1 MQTELIDCTVV
12 SYANPDICILK
23 LLCVVFLYIITYFN
37 KKINIIQF
45 RYINYDNNLSR
56 IVIITKRLPPF
67 PQTTAVQTVTCVE
80 LSRKVWILP
89 GGCGMLRVGGDN
101 MRKAIVIA
109 VAALLLTACSSMA
122 EKEKPQVASA
132 ETTTTTTQST
142 TTTALHTTSTTQA
155 TTTSSSSSARVES
168 TTTTHSTTQLSTT
181 TAKPTATTSTTKASN
196 TTIKKTVQTTAT
208 ATKQTTSTSKA
219 VQTSASIASKKVVWS
234 DLMLAW
240 RHISERKNITQ
251 AEQELIRNDILNY
264 GLKKFNGKTKI
275 HCHVGNDNFDIAYL
289 KPIRM
294 TVQGELTDW
303 TQHAHLDASVDTDS
317 LALINYAKTEQEI
330 YDIVAWT
337 RSDSLRLIDFGLYS
351 RYELSTMYGDLEYA
365 SDIHFNV
372 GFDGTYIWFL
382 NEDYYL

>member
-1 MQTELIDCTVV
+1 
-12 SYANPDICILK
+12 
-23 LLCVVFLYIITYFN
+23 
-37 KKINIIQF
+37 
-45 RYINYDNNLSR
+45 
-56 IVIITKRLPPF
+56 
-67 PQTTAVQTVTCVE
+67 
-80 LSRKVWILP
+80 
-89 GGCGMLRVGGDN
+89 
-101 MRKAIVIA
+101 MRKAFVIA
-109 VAALLLTACSSMA
+109 IAALLLTACSGMA
-122 EKEKPQVASA
+122 EKEKTHTVSTK
-132 ETTTTTTQST
+132 TTTTTTQST

-155 TTTSSSSSARVES
+155 TTTTCSGSTKAES
-168 TTTTHSTTQLSTT
+168 TTTTQTTTQSTTMAKPETTTTTTTASSTT
-181 TAKPTATTSTTKASN
+181 T
-196 TTIKKTVQTTAT
+196 KKTVQTTA
-208 ATKQTTSTSKA
+208 AKKQTTTSSKA
-219 VQTSASIASKKVVWS
+219 VQTSAATASKKIVWS

-275 HCHVGNDNFDIAYL
+275 HCHVGNDHFDIAYL
-289 KPIRM
+289 KPIKM
-294 TVQGELTDW
+294 TVQRELTDW

-382 NEDYYL
+382 NEDYYV

>member
-1 MQTELIDCTVV
+1 
-12 SYANPDICILK
+12 
-23 LLCVVFLYIITYFN
+23 
-37 KKINIIQF
+37 
-45 RYINYDNNLSR
+45 
-56 IVIITKRLPPF
+56 
-67 PQTTAVQTVTCVE
+67 
-80 LSRKVWILP
+80 
-89 GGCGMLRVGGDN
+89 MLRDGGDT
-101 MRKAIVIA
+101 MRKTLVIA
-109 VAALLLTACSSMA
+109 IASLLLTACSSMA

-132 ETTTTTTQST
+132 ETTTTTTQPNITSTYQVTIETQPT
-142 TTTALHTTSTTQA
+142 TTCSGSTK
-155 TTTSSSSSARVES
+155 VES
-168 TTTTHSTTQLSTT
+168 TTTTHSTTPSTT
-181 TAKPTATTSTTKASN
+181 TTKPTATTSTTKASS
-196 TTIKKTVQTTAT
+196 TTTKKAVQTTAT
-208 ATKQTTSTSKA
+208 ATKQTTATSKA
-219 VQTSASIASKKVVWS
+219 VQTTTAKPAQKVIWS

-275 HCHVGNDNFDIAYL
+275 HCHVGNDHFDIAYL
-289 KPIRM
+289 KPIKM
-294 TVQGELTDW
+294 TVQRELTDW

-317 LALINYAKTEQEI
+317 LALINYAKSEQEI

-382 NEDYYL
+382 NEDYYV

>member
-1 MQTELIDCTVV
+1 
-12 SYANPDICILK
+12 
-23 LLCVVFLYIITYFN
+23 
-37 KKINIIQF
+37 
-45 RYINYDNNLSR
+45 
-56 IVIITKRLPPF
+56 
-67 PQTTAVQTVTCVE
+67 
-80 LSRKVWILP
+80 
-89 GGCGMLRVGGDN
+89 MLRVGGDT
-101 MRKAIVIA
+101 MRKAFVIA
-109 VAALLLTACSSMA
+109 IAALLLTACSSMA
-122 EKEKPQVASA
+122 EKEKTHTVST

-142 TTTALHTTSTTQA
+142 TTTLHTTRTTQA
-155 TTTSSSSSARVES
+155 TTSCSGSTKAES
-168 TTTTHSTTQLSTT
+168 TTTTHIKTPSTT
-181 TAKPTATTSTTKASN
+181 TTKPTATTSTTKASN
-196 TTIKKTVQTTAT
+196 TTIKKTVQTTAA
-208 ATKQTTSTSKA
+208 ATKQTTATSKA
-219 VQTSASIASKKVVWS
+219 VQTTTTKPAQKVVWS

-275 HCHVGNDNFDIAYL
+275 HCHVGNDHFNISYL
-289 KPIRM
+289 KPIKM
-294 TVQGELTDW
+294 TVQRELTDW

-382 NEDYYL
+382 NEDYYV

>member
-1 MQTELIDCTVV
+1 
-12 SYANPDICILK
+12 
-23 LLCVVFLYIITYFN
+23 
-37 KKINIIQF
+37 
-45 RYINYDNNLSR
+45 
-56 IVIITKRLPPF
+56 
-67 PQTTAVQTVTCVE
+67 
-80 LSRKVWILP
+80 
-89 GGCGMLRVGGDN
+89 MLRVGGDT
-101 MRKAIVIA
+101 MRKAFVIA
-109 VAALLLTACSSMA
+109 VAALLLTACSSIA

-132 ETTTTTTQST
+132 ETTTTTTQLTTMPTLQVT
-142 TTTALHTTSTTQA
+142 TTTQP
-155 TTTSSSSSARVES
+155 TTTCSGSTKVES
-168 TTTTHSTTQLSTT
+168 TTTTQTTMQSTTMAKPETTTTTTTANSTT
-181 TAKPTATTSTTKASN
+181 TKKA
-196 TTIKKTVQTTAT
+196 VQTTAAAKPTT
-208 ATKQTTSTSKA
+208 ATSKA
-219 VQTSASIASKKVVWS
+219 VQTTTAKPAQKIIWS

-275 HCHVGNDNFDIAYL
+275 HCHVGNDHFDIAYL
-289 KPIRM
+289 KPIKM
-294 TVQGELTDW
+294 TVQRELTDW

-317 LALINYAKTEQEI
+317 LALINYAKSEQEI

-382 NEDYYL
+382 NEDYYV

>member
-1 MQTELIDCTVV
+1 
-12 SYANPDICILK
+12 
-23 LLCVVFLYIITYFN
+23 
-37 KKINIIQF
+37 
-45 RYINYDNNLSR
+45 
-56 IVIITKRLPPF
+56 
-67 PQTTAVQTVTCVE
+67 
-80 LSRKVWILP
+80 
-89 GGCGMLRVGGDN
+89 MLRVGGDT
-101 MRKAIVIA
+101 MRKAFVIA
-109 VAALLLTACSSMA
+109 IAALLLTACSSMA
-122 EKEKPQVASA
+122 EKEKTQTFST

-142 TTTALHTTSTTQA
+142 TTPTLHTTSTTQA
-155 TTTSSSSSARVES
+155 TTSCSNSARVES
-168 TTTTHSTTQLSTT
+168 STTTQSSTT
-181 TAKPTATTSTTKASN
+181 TAKPTATTTTTTPASCM
-196 TTIKKTVQTTAT
+196 TTRKTVQTTT
-208 ATKQTTSTSKA
+208 AAKQTTAATKA
-219 VQTSASIASKKVVWS
+219 VQTSASSASKKVVWS

-275 HCHVGNDNFDIAYL
+275 HCHVGNDHFNISYL
-289 KPIRM
+289 KPIKM
-294 TVQGELTDW
+294 TVQRELTDW

-317 LALINYAKTEQEI
+317 LALINYAKSEQEI

-337 RSDSLRLIDFGLYS
+337 RNDSLRLIDFGLYS

>member
-1 MQTELIDCTVV
+1 
-12 SYANPDICILK
+12 
-23 LLCVVFLYIITYFN
+23 
-37 KKINIIQF
+37 
-45 RYINYDNNLSR
+45 
-56 IVIITKRLPPF
+56 
-67 PQTTAVQTVTCVE
+67 
-80 LSRKVWILP
+80 
-89 GGCGMLRVGGDN
+89 MLRVGGDT

-109 VAALLLTACSSMA
+109 IAALLLTACSGMA
-122 EKEKPQVASA
+122 ETEKTHTAST

-142 TTTALHTTSTTQA
+142 TTPTPHTTSTTQA
-155 TTTSSSSSARVES
+155 TASCSCSTKAES
-168 TTTTHSTTQLSTT
+168 TTTTHSTTPSTT
-181 TAKPTATTSTTKASN
+181 TTKPTTTTTTTTQASSR
-196 TTIKKTVQTTAT
+196 I
-208 ATKQTTSTSKA
+208 TSKA
-219 VQTSASIASKKVVWS
+219 VQTTAATKPTTATSKAVQTQTSTASKKVVWS

-275 HCHVGNDNFDIAYL
+275 HCHVGNDHFDIAYL
-289 KPIRM
+289 KPIKM
-294 TVQGELTDW
+294 TVQRELTDW

-317 LALINYAKTEQEI
+317 LALINYAKSEQEI

-382 NEDYYL
+382 NEDYYV

>member
-1 MQTELIDCTVV
+1 
-12 SYANPDICILK
+12 
-23 LLCVVFLYIITYFN
+23 
-37 KKINIIQF
+37 
-45 RYINYDNNLSR
+45 
-56 IVIITKRLPPF
+56 
-67 PQTTAVQTVTCVE
+67 
-80 LSRKVWILP
+80 
-89 GGCGMLRVGGDN
+89 
-101 MRKAIVIA
+101 MRKTFVIA
-109 VAALLLTACSSMA
+109 IAALLLTACSGMA
-122 EKEKPQVASA
+122 EKEKTHTVSTK
-132 ETTTTTTQST
+132 TTTTKSQSNT
-142 TTTALHTTSTTQA
+142 TTTLHTTSTTQA

-168 TTTTHSTTQLSTT
+168 TTTTQSTTQSSTT
-181 TAKPTATTSTTKASN
+181 TAKSTAMTTTTTKASS
-196 TTIKKTVQTTAT
+196 TSTKKAVHTTA
-208 ATKQTTSTSKA
+208 ATKPTTATSKA
-219 VQTSASIASKKVVWS
+219 VQTSASTASKKVVWS

-275 HCHVGNDNFDIAYL
+275 HCHVGNDHFDIAYL
-289 KPIRM
+289 KPIKM
-294 TVQGELTDW
+294 TVQRELTDW

-351 RYELSTMYGDLEYA
+351 RYELSTMYSDLEYA

-382 NEDYYL
+382 NEDYYV

>member
-1 MQTELIDCTVV
+1 
-12 SYANPDICILK
+12 
-23 LLCVVFLYIITYFN
+23 
-37 KKINIIQF
+37 
-45 RYINYDNNLSR
+45 
-56 IVIITKRLPPF
+56 
-67 PQTTAVQTVTCVE
+67 
-80 LSRKVWILP
+80 
-89 GGCGMLRVGGDN
+89 
-101 MRKAIVIA
+101 MRKAFVIA
-109 VAALLLTACSSMA
+109 AAALLLTACIGIA
-122 EKEKPQVASA
+122 EKEKTQAESA
-132 ETTTTTTQST
+132 KTTTTTKQPT
-142 TTTALHTTSTTQA
+142 TTPTPHTTSTTQR
-155 TTTSSSSSARVES
+155 TTTRSSSTKVESS
-168 TTTTHSTTQLSTT
+168 TTTQTTTQSSTTL
-181 TAKPTATTSTTKASN
+181 AKPTATNTTTTKASN

-208 ATKQTTSTSKA
+208 ATKQTTATSKA
-219 VQTSASIASKKVVWS
+219 VQTTTAKPAQKVIWS

-275 HCHVGNDNFDIAYL
+275 HCHVGNDHFDIAYL
-289 KPIRM
+289 KPIKM
-294 TVQGELTDW
+294 TVQRELTDW

-317 LALINYAKTEQEI
+317 LALINYAKSEQEI